1 MGRETGG
8 GEVVG
13 MGIAIVTG
21 ASSGMGVSY
30 VRALAQE
37 AGVEEIW
44 ALARRE
50 EALRALQAQLAK
62 PLRSIRLDLSEP
74 DAPSRFQ
81 ALLERER
88 PKIDYLVNNAGFGK
102 FCGLGELTMEQAL
115 SMVDV
120 NCRAL
125 TGLCLAALPYLSA
138 GSRIVNMASAASF
151 QPLPY
156 MELYAASKAFVR
168 SFTRGLNRELR
179 PLGAT
184 ATAVCPYWVRTPF
197 FQVAH
202 AHEGAARITKY
213 EVLYDPDRVVAQAL
227 RDAKRGRDMS
237 VYGLWNK
244 TQHLLVKLLPQS
256 LVMELWLRRQGL
268 PRA

>member
-8 GEVVG
+8 GEVFG

-50 EALRALQAQLAK
+50 EALLALQAQLAK

-138 GSRIVNMASAASF
+138 GARIVNMASAASF

-156 MELYAASKAFVR
+156 MELYAAS
-168 SFTRGLNRELR
+168 
-179 PLGAT
+179 
-184 ATAVCPYWVRTPF
+184 
-197 FQVAH
+197 
-202 AHEGAARITKY
+202 
-213 EVLYDPDRVVAQAL
+213 
-227 RDAKRGRDMS
+227 
-237 VYGLWNK
+237 
-244 TQHLLVKLLPQS
+244 
-256 LVMELWLRRQGL
+256 
-268 PRA
+268 

>member
-50 EALRALQAQLAK
+50 EALLALQAQLAK
-62 PLRSIRLDLSEP
+62 PLRPIRLDLSEP

-88 PKIDYLVNNAGFGK
+88 PRIDYLVNNAGFGK

-138 GSRIVNMASAASF
+138 GARIVNMASAAAF

-202 AHEGAARITKY
+202 AHEGAPRITKY
-213 EVLYDPDRVVAQAL
+213 EVLYDPI
-227 RDAKRGRDMS
+227 G
-237 VYGLWNK
+237 W
-244 TQHLLVKLLPQS
+244 
-256 LVMELWLRRQGL
+256 L
-268 PRA
+268 PRPCGTPSGAGTCPSTAYGTRPSTCWSSCCPKAW

>member
-1 MGRETGG
+1 MGREAGG

-30 VRALAQE
+30 VRALA
-37 AGVEEIW
+37 
-44 ALARRE
+44 RRE
-50 EALRALQAQLAK
+50 EALLALQAQLAK

-88 PKIDYLVNNAGFGK
+88 PRIDYLVNNAGFGK

-138 GSRIVNMASAASF
+138 GARIVNMASAASF

>member
-125 TGLCLAALPYLSA
+125 TGLCLAALPYLSVGA
-138 GSRIVNMASAASF
+138 HIVNMASAASF

-168 SFTRGLNRELR
+168 S
-179 PLGAT
+179 
-184 ATAVCPYWVRTPF
+184 YWVRTPF